1 MSSYSPPVLGLDTYT
16 PQTPAAHTV
25 ERPSGLLGMA
35 FTPEAIEARAA
46 EARLEKQM
54 YSMGGLKGIRA
65 VRSRGLSRGIP
76 KHIIYGAKEMSDIL
90 EG

>member
-25 ERPSGLLGMA
+25 EQPSGLLGMA

-46 EARLEKQM
+46 
-54 YSMGGLKGIRA
+54 G
-65 VRSRGLSRGIP
+65 RGLSNKCTTWEASGNSRCAIQRP
-76 KHIIYGAKEMSDIL
+76 STRL
-90 EG
+90 SPT

>member
-1 MSSYSPPVLGLDTYT
+1 MSSYSQPVLGLDTYT

-54 YSMGGLKGIRA
+54 YSMGGLKEFA
-65 VRSRGLSRGIP
+65 LCDPDAFHQAFPNLSFMEP
-76 KHIIYGAKEMSDIL
+76 KKCQSF
-90 EG
+90 

>member
-1 MSSYSPPVLGLDTYT
+1 MSSYSPPVLGLDAYT

-54 YSMGGLKGIRA
+54 YSIGGLKEFA
-65 VRSRGLSRGIP
+65 LCDPEAFEAAFPNVRFFSPRS
-76 KHIIYGAKEMSDIL
+76 
-90 EG
+90 